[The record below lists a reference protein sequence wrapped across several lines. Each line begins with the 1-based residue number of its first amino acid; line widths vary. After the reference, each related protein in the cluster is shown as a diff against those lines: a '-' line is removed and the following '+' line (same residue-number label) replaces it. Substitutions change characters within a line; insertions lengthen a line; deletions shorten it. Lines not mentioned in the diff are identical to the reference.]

1 MADMTKMLY
10 DLLDN
15 DETGIRYSLKQK
27 QHPHFAGAAFALMRA
42 NPHPLFYQRKEKT
55 HGEKTDRANESS
67 YDSRGKVDDI

>member
-27 QHPHFAGAAFALMRA
+27 QHPHFAGSSLCTQAGEPA
-42 NPHPLFYQRKEKT
+42 PLILSAK
-55 HGEKTDRANESS
+55 GENSWRENRPSE
-67 YDSRGKVDDI
+67 